1 MKFPDNPTKGEKQNT
16 EQKVFPVLSVV
27 TYHLLT
33 ESEVITGK
41 SQIEALMTDIS
52 Q

>member
-1 MKFPDNPTKGEKQNT
+1 VKFPDNPTRGEKKNT
-16 EQKVFPVLSVV
+16 KQKVLPVLSVV

-41 SQIEALMTDIS
+41 SQNEALMTDI
-52 Q
+52 